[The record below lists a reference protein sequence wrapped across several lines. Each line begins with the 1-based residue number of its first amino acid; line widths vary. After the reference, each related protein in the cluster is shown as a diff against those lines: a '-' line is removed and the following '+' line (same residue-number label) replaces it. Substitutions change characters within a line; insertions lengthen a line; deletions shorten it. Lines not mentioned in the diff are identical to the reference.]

1 MHPRK
6 QSAPKRCSLI
16 ELQESSMQVRSA
28 LRSVMVAIMVAVGLS
43 LTALAAMAGEVPF
56 DKAKFDAA
64 IAQGKPV
71 IVDFAASWC
80 PTCKEQKPIVQ
91 GLLKQPKLQPVTLFL
106 ADYDTEVALKKQLGV
121 TMQSTFVVF
130 KEGKEVGR
138 ATGQTQKE
146 VIGALFDKAL

>member
-1 MHPRK
+1 M
-6 QSAPKRCSLI
+6 QIA
-16 ELQESSMQVRSA
+16 QASSIW
-28 LRSVMVAIMVAVGLS
+28 RSVVAAAGL
-43 LTALAAMAGEVPF
+43 ALAAFAATAGQVPF
-56 DKAKFDAA
+56 DKAKFDQA

-91 GLLKQPKLQPVTLFL
+91 SLLKQPKLQPVTLFL
-106 ADYDTEVALKKQLGV
+106 ADYDTEDALKKQLGV

-130 KEGKEVGR
+130 KDGKEVGR